1 MVAPVH
7 VGGLAVGADRLTVIA
22 GPCAFESLEMGL
34 EVARKAKETCR
45 RLGMQYIFKASFD
58 KANRTS
64 VESYRGPGMEQG
76 LAWLAA
82 VREQVGVPVVT
93 DIHEPGQAQAV
104 AECVDLLQIP
114 AFLCRQTD
122 LLLAAGRT
130 GLPVQVKKG
139 QFVSPADM
147 ERVAAKVASTGNSGL
162 LLCERGTF
170 FGYNQL
176 VVDFRGLVAMRRF
189 GYPVVFDATHSVQ
202 RPGGAGGTSGGDRQY
217 IQALTRGAVAIG
229 VDALFLETHPE
240 PDRARSDGPN
250 MVPLPRLDALLGE
263 VAAVGAVTRRLG
275 FADPR
280 WLEGGGT
287 E

>member
-263 VAAVGAVTRRLG
+263 VAAVDAVTRRLG